1 MSHYSLGSR
10 GTTDPLSTFLLL
22 LLGHL
27 LWLYTQGREL
37 STLHN
42 LRKLFVQDL
51 TFRVR
56 KVSADNKIFSI
67 KLSWEQVCSQNKC
80 KGRFELMSRT
90 CDWQLLVHGHLLLF
104 VFHEYKWR
112 KRGGS
117 GDRSNNVS
125 QIANMWS
132 TWSMLCP
139 LHAQTC
145 TFLVLALAKMKYF
158 RSICF
163 VEKLAQWSG
172 WYFCCDNVLLR
183 KDEAKQGKIRQVRM
197 KSGKIGYNKMSRV
210 CHVVPFPVELS
221 RDGMSEDKLR

>member
-1 MSHYSLGSR
+1 MFPLRKHASSCADLFQRAASHGSWVLTIEWGQWCVCSLFMNNSLLGWGEFMLDSLSLWLSHSLSLSIFRFLHERHEQSKQDLKGLEETVVSHYSLGSR

-112 KRGGS
+112 KRS
-117 GDRSNNVS
+117 GERGQHDPCSVHF
-125 QIANMWS
+125 M
-132 TWSMLCP
+132 P
-139 LHAQTC
+139 
-145 TFLVLALAKMKYF
+145 K
-158 RSICF
+158 
-163 VEKLAQWSG
+163 
-172 WYFCCDNVLLR
+172 
-183 KDEAKQGKIRQVRM
+183 
-197 KSGKIGYNKMSRV
+197 
-210 CHVVPFPVELS
+210 HVPS
-221 RDGMSEDKLR
+221 